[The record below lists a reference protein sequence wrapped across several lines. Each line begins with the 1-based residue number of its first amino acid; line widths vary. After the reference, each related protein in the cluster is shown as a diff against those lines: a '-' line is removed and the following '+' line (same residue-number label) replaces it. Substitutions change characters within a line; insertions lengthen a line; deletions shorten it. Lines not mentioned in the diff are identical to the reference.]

1 MKFSLFKENKYVSI
15 IIINVKKYVIWCTGS
30 WANLLEVRMLQ
41 LKPLESK
48 YYVSLIDI
56 DQSPVL
62 IDANCIIYLY
72 WTGLKNLFQ
81 SVPQVVTARII
92 LEDVCV
98 IGMEGA
104 VLLFSMEF
112 VWMEEEEEVWNP
124 KCGGNENISSQT
136 KL

>member
-1 MKFSLFKENKYVSI
+1 
-15 IIINVKKYVIWCTGS
+15 
-30 WANLLEVRMLQ
+30 MLQ

-81 SVPQVVTARII
+81 SVPQVVTAGII

-112 VWMEEEEEVWNP
+112 V
-124 KCGGNENISSQT
+124 
-136 KL
+136 